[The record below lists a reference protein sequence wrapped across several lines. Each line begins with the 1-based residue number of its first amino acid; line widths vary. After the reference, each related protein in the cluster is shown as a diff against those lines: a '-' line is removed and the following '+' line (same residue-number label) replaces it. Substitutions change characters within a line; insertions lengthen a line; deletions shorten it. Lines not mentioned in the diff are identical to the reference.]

1 MRKKFFAMY
10 ALVGALVASPVFTSC
25 VDDSESASVTAIRN
39 AKAEQLKASAAL
51 SQAQAEMQKANTAY
65 REAELAAKLA
75 ETEQDKALFE
85 YDLAT
90 AKAKYEKTALEYEK
104 TKLEYLQSMANTENQ
119 MITTAANNYSNA
131 LDKMNSLN
139 KQLLGKKIDLA
150 NVGIDST
157 KNEALLKEYVAEQ
170 NQIIVEKTAEIERIK
185 AYKGETKASLDEK
198 KAAVVA
204 NYKSL
209 KNEKALADDAK
220 SKTATA
226 LSDAGTAYGD
236 VEYVEVFNKLTDP
249 ATYAMTIT
257 ATNFDT
263 ETGLNAYVESYSAL
277 KESQILTNKQTLK
290 QTLASAKTTLGA
302 PKTDAAPAT
311 GLYAQLETLETALK
325 DAQDDLAANT
335 DATLTA
341 GLETAVE
348 DAQID
353 VAEFKEQT
361 LQPQLDAVKAAED
374 AIAEFDALIAAFA
387 EGSDEYKEWAAAQ
400 EALVAAKK
408 ADEEAQDKVD
418 ELDDAITATGITSLD
433 SDGEV
438 DGYNGG
444 EYALLD
450 GLYAENINADTKIAE
465 LEADIAE
472 AKAKIEK
479 GLESYTVGQWVTG
492 NGYFYNPL
500 SGNWEYGQTEVY
512 QIITVNN
519 FNTEDLKALYQ
530 AEIEA
535 IEAKIAIQEELV
547 AKYKAELD
555 ALLAAEA

>member
-39 AKAEQLKASAAL
+39 AKAEQLKASAAFSL
-51 SQAQAEMQKANTAY
+51 AQAEFQKAQTALK
-65 REAELAAKLA
+65 EAEIAAKLA

-85 YDLAT
+85 YQLAT
-90 AKAKYEKTALEYEK
+90 AKAEYEKKALEYEK

-119 MITTAANNYSNA
+119 MISNAASKYTTALDELNLLNVTLLEANK
-131 LDKMNSLN
+131 KMA
-139 KQLLGKKIDLA
+139 Q
-150 NVGIDST
+150 VGIDST
-157 KNEALLKEYVAEQ
+157 ENVALLNELVAQQ
-170 NQIIVEKTAEIERIK
+170 NEIIIGKTTEIERLK
-185 AYKGETKASLDEK
+185 AYKGESEESLKTKMD
-198 KAAVVA
+198 AVVA

-209 KNEKALADDAK
+209 KSEKAVADDAK
-220 SKTATA
+220 AKTATA
-226 LSDAGTAYGD
+226 LTDAGTAYGD
-236 VEYVEVFNKLTDP
+236 VEYVEVINDLTSTP
-249 ATYAMTIT
+249 YNMTIT

-263 ETGLNAYVESYSAL
+263 ETGLDAYVESYSAL
-277 KESQILTNKQTLK
+277 LESEILTNKQTLK

-311 GLYAQLETLETALK
+311 GLYVQLETLETALK
-325 DAQDDLAANT
+325 DAQDDLANNT

-348 DAQID
+348 NAQIA
-353 VAEFKEQT
+353 VATYKENT
-361 LQPQLDAVKAAED
+361 LQPQLDAVKDAED

-418 ELDDAITATGITSLD
+418 ELNDAITDNGIISFD
-433 SDGEV
+433 SNGEV
-438 DGYNGG
+438 NSWHTNS
-444 EYALLD
+444 EYGVLATLKS
-450 GLYAENINADTKIAE
+450 YSQADATKKIAE

-479 GLESYTVGQWVTG
+479 GIASQYIVYEDQNCRYWDSNRSAWVYYTATVLVTKDI
-492 NGYFYNPL
+492 
-500 SGNWEYGQTEVY
+500 YGITTE
-512 QIITVNN
+512 
-519 FNTEDLKALYQ
+519 ELKALYQ
-530 AEIEA
+530 AEIDA
-535 IEAKIAIQEELV
+535 IEAEIEVKETLA

>member
-39 AKAEQLKASAAL
+39 AKAEQLKAAAAYDL
-51 SQAQAEMQKANTAY
+51 ALTEYQKAQTALK
-65 REAELAAKLA
+65 EAELAAKLA
-75 ETEQDKALFE
+75 DNEQDKALFE
-85 YDLAT
+85 YQLAT
-90 AKAKYEKTALEYEK
+90 AKAEYEKTALEYEK
-104 TKLEYLQSMANTENQ
+104 TKLEYLKSMANTENE
-119 MITTAANNYSNA
+119 MISNAASKYTNA
-131 LDKMNSLN
+131 LDELNLLNVTLLEAKKSLA
-139 KQLLGKKIDLA
+139 Q
-150 NVGIDST
+150 VGIDST
-157 KNEALLKEYVAEQ
+157 ENVALLNELVAQQ
-170 NQIIVEKTAEIERIK
+170 NATIIEKTTEIERLK
-185 AYKGETKASLDEK
+185 AYKGESEESLKTKMD
-198 KAAVVA
+198 AVVA

-209 KNEKALADDAK
+209 NSEKAVADDAK
-220 SKTATA
+220 AKTATA

-236 VEYVEVFNKLTDP
+236 VEYVEVIDKLTSTP
-249 ATYAMTIT
+249 YNMTINT
-257 ATNFDT
+257 ENFDT
-263 ETGLNAYVESYSAL
+263 ETGLNAYIESYSAL
-277 KESQILTNKQTLK
+277 LESEILTNKQTLK
-290 QTLASAKTTLGA
+290 QTLATEKTNLGA

-311 GLYAQLETLETALK
+311 GLYTQLETLETALK
-325 DAQDDLAANT
+325 TAQDALAANT

-418 ELDDAITATGITSLD
+418 ELDDAIAATGIISWSETSM
-433 SDGEV
+433 SWS
-438 DGYNGG
+438 GG
-444 EYALLD
+444 EYGVLANLKN
-450 GLYAENINADTKIAE
+450 YSQADATKKIAE

-479 GLESYTVGQWVTG
+479 GIASQYIVYEDQDCRYWDSNRSTWVYYTATVLVTKDI
-492 NGYFYNPL
+492 
-500 SGNWEYGQTEVY
+500 YGITTE
-512 QIITVNN
+512 
-519 FNTEDLKALYQ
+519 ELKALYQ
-530 AEIEA
+530 AEIDA
-535 IEAKIAIQEELV
+535 IEAKIEVKETLV

-555 ALLAAEA
+555 ALLTAEA